1 VTESVRV
8 SAMNPISYIVLLD
21 DDRADSSNIKKSMDA
36 LFKDASLNVLIE
48 NLTNPKDLPKA
59 LLKHPDIVI
68 CDVSL
73 DGRDDIKGLELIENY
88 KKKFPH
94 ISFAA
99 MTSNYEQLAKID
111 QIDIAPEFMLP
122 KNLLLPEVDTKFG
135 PSLVAR
141 VLQSTRQNRAFT
153 ISMQTAVEASIKA
166 GFDWQ
171 KFDRDL
177 VECLIRQVFSTSAV
191 PTNTAVDFEM
201 VSDGKIRLP
210 PPIIDRVDIANF
222 DDPPSSR
229 SGSVICM
236 ALPKAF
242 DHVNEVS
249 VVLKFCRIEAFFAE
263 LRNFVRYV
271 KWTLP
276 SAWRVEILGTGRV
289 GRFGVIGYSLAF
301 AGSDKAYP
309 LSHFLKAGEEK
320 PVKWFIENVF
330 NESRKVWYKNPNNEE
345 GLNKRLTGRYFA
357 GDGQTRNSAV
367 DGAVTAVRKTKVYK
381 AWECADHDKPLA
393 LKRAVNRI
401 LTNPWSSFQTCIC
414 HGDLHAGN
422 IMSAQT
428 TPGMVFIDFQDT
440 GHHHVFTDFI
450 FFENAIR
457 KDGGF
462 AYPAEPASIVQA
474 EKSEIAALLKG
485 EEASL
490 GAQSWNA
497 LSLIREVRMRAFRNF
512 PEEPREHYFVH
523 ALIFLL
529 LMFRMADVAPEAKER
544 LAAFFIA
551 CCEELELRVGVA
563 INAE

>member
-1 VTESVRV
+1 
-8 SAMNPISYIVLLD
+8 
-21 DDRADSSNIKKSMDA
+21 MDL
-36 LFKDASLNVLIE
+36 LFKDSSLNVLIE
-48 NLTNPKDLPKA
+48 SLTHPRDLPKA

-88 KKKFPH
+88 KKKYPH
-94 ISFAA
+94 IAFAA

-141 VLQSTRQNRAFT
+141 VLQSTRQNRAFK
-153 ISMQTAVEASIKA
+153 ISMQTAVEATIKE

-177 VECLIRQVFSTSAV
+177 VECLIRQVFSTNAV
-191 PTNTAVDFEM
+191 PTSMAVEFETIP
-201 VSDGKIRLP
+201 DGKIRLP
-210 PPIIDRVDIANF
+210 PPIIDRVDIVSF
-222 DDPPSSR
+222 DDPPSNR
-229 SGSVICM
+229 SGSIICM
-236 ALPKAF
+236 ALPKVS

-249 VVLKFCRIEAFFAE
+249 VVLKFCRIDAFFAE

-276 SAWRVEILGTGRV
+276 SAWRVEVLGTGRV

-301 AGSDKAYP
+301 AGFDKAYP
-309 LSHFLKAGEEK
+309 LSHFLKKGEEK

-330 NESRKVWYKNPNNEE
+330 NESRKVWYRNPDIEE
-345 GLNKRLTGRYFA
+345 GLNKRLTARYFA

-367 DGAVTAVRKTKVYK
+367 DGAVTAIRKTKVYK
-381 AWECADHDKPLA
+381 AWECVDSDKPLA

-401 LTNPWSSFQTCIC
+401 LTHPWSSFQTCIC

-462 AYPAEPASIVQA
+462 AYPTEPEWMLQA
-474 EKSEIAALLKG
+474 EKSEIALSLKD
-485 EEASL
+485 EEAPL
-490 GAQSWNA
+490 EPQPWETM
-497 LSLIREVRMRAFRNF
+497 LLIRDVRTRAFKNF
-512 PEEPREHYFVH
+512 RKEPREHYFVH
-523 ALIFLL
+523 ALGFLL
-529 LMFRMADVAPEAKER
+529 LMFRMSDVAPEAKER

-551 CCEELELRVGVA
+551 CCEELEMRVGF
-563 INAE
+563 ISKAE

>member
-1 VTESVRV
+1 VTESVKEGL
-8 SAMNPISYIVLLD
+8 SNPISHIVLLD
-21 DDRADSSNIKKSMDA
+21 DDKADALNIKRSMDV
-36 LFKDASLNVLIE
+36 LFKESSLNVLIE
-48 NLTNPKDLPKA
+48 SLTHPRDLPKA

-94 ISFAA
+94 VSFAA

-141 VLQSTRQNRAFT
+141 VLQSTRQNRTFK
-153 ISMQTAVEASIKA
+153 ISMQTPVEAAIKE

-177 VECLIRQVFSTSAV
+177 VECLIRQVFSTNAV
-191 PTNTAVDFEM
+191 PTSMAVDFET
-201 VSDGKIRLP
+201 VADGRIRLP

-222 DDPPSSR
+222 DEPPSNR
-229 SGSVICM
+229 SGSIICM
-236 ALPKAF
+236 ALPQAS
-242 DHVNEVS
+242 DHFNEVS

-276 SAWRVEILGTGRV
+276 SAWRVEVLGTGRV
-289 GRFGVIGYSLAF
+289 GKFGVIGYSLAF

-309 LSHFLKAGEEK
+309 LSHFLKKGEEK

-330 NESRKVWYKNPNNEE
+330 NESRKVWYRNPNSEE
-345 GLNKRLTGRYFA
+345 GLNKRLTARYFA
-357 GDGQTRNSAV
+357 GDGQTRNSAI
-367 DGAVTAVRKTKVYK
+367 DLAVTAIRKTKVYK
-381 AWECADHDKPLA
+381 AWECAEADKPLA
-393 LKRAVNRI
+393 LKRAVNRV

-462 AYPAEPASIVQA
+462 AYPTEPERMVVT
-474 EKSEIAALLKG
+474 EKSEISSLLRH
-485 EEASL
+485 EETSL
-490 GAQSWNA
+490 KAQPWKA
-497 LSLIREVRMRAFRNF
+497 LSLIREVRIRAFKNF
-512 PEEPREHYFVH
+512 DQEPREHYFVH

-529 LMFRMADVAPEAKER
+529 LMFRMADVTPEAKER

-551 CCEELELRVGVA
+551 CCEELDLRVDAVA
-563 INAE
+563 KVE